1 MKKNTKFSSIVF
13 AGGGTGGH
21 LFPALSIAY
30 YFKKKHPSC
39 KIRFIG
45 SKNGIEYSIIPK
57 ENFEL
62 YTLPVMGLYRKGLW
76 RKILSLVLIPLS
88 VLHSIFLLLKWKPD
102 FVLGVGSYAAG
113 PFILACILL
122 RQKFFLQE
130 QNAYPGI
137 TNKFLGKYADISF
150 LAYPDKYQF
159 FRNPV
164 VVGNPIRPEIQALW
178 HNNQK
183 RDNKKFQISILG
195 GSGGSQIVN
204 RLFLA
209 TLPQITQLQKEINI
223 LHQSGPRDYEKLQNF
238 YKKSGF
244 NARVQI
250 FIEDMVEIYQNTHLF
265 ISRAGAGIF
274 EMMASG
280 RIGILIPIENS
291 SGDHQK
297 ENAKKHE
304 KNGGCFLLEE
314 NNAKPEKI
322 AEIILDLFKNRKKII
337 KREKIASNFYQG
349 DASEKIYQ
357 NIYTLFSNEKNN
369 N

>member
-1 MKKNTKFSSIVF
+1 MREFSSIVF

-21 LFPALSIAY
+21 LFPAMSIAY
-30 YFKKKHPSC
+30 VFKKKHPKC

-45 SKNGIEYSIIPK
+45 SKNGIECSIIPK
-57 ENFEL
+57 TKFEL
-62 YTLPVMGLYRKGLW
+62 YTLPIMGLYRKGIGI
-76 RKILSLVLIPLS
+76 KILSLAFIPLS
-88 VLHSIFLLLKWKPD
+88 IIRSIFLLLKWKPD
-102 FVLGVGSYAAG
+102 FVLGVGSYSAG

-150 LAYPDKYQF
+150 LSYPDKGKF
-159 FRNPV
+159 FRNSF
-164 VVGNPIRPEIQALW
+164 VVGNPIRPEIEALW
-178 HNNQK
+178 QNNQK

-209 TLPQITQLQKEINI
+209 TLPKIPELQKKVTI
-223 LHQSGPRDYEKLQNF
+223 LHQAGPRDYEKLQNF

-244 NARVQI
+244 NANVKI
-250 FIEDMVEIYQNTHLF
+250 FIENMVEVYQNTDLF
-265 ISRAGAGIF
+265 VSRAGAGVF
-274 EMMASG
+274 EMMAAG
-280 RIGILIPIENS
+280 RVGILIPIAKS
-291 SGDHQK
+291 SGEHQK
-297 ENAKKHE
+297 ENAKILE

-314 NNAKPEKI
+314 SKAKPEKI
-322 AEIILDLFKNRKKII
+322 AEIILDLLNNRKKLV

-349 DASEKIYQ
+349 NASKKVYQ
-357 NIYTLFSNEKNN
+357 NIYTFFKNEKNN
-369 N
+369 R